1 MSGKRTWSAC
11 VARTHR
17 TALVALVLTT
27 GAACGG
33 GGGKA
38 ADDPLLP
45 VGGTPVTASPACRE
59 SFASGHNQESAGGD
73 TPVVFRA
80 SVERCGSLAE
90 WTAAARSGQVNL
102 TGFDARFVSE
112 VCRVSGDPAIQARQI
127 CREATAEAAK
137 AATAP

>member
-1 MSGKRTWSAC
+1 MAPMSGTRLWPARVGLVVVLATAC
-11 VARTHR
+11 R
-17 TALVALVLTT
+17 
-27 GAACGG
+27 GG
-33 GGGKA
+33 GGGGGA
-38 ADDPLLP
+38 ADDPLARA
-45 VGGTPVTASPACRE
+45 GETPVTASSACRE

-112 VCRVSGDPAIQARQI
+112 VCRVSGDPALQARPI
-127 CREATAEAAK
+127 CQEATAEAAR
-137 AATAP
+137 AAAAP

>member
-1 MSGKRTWSAC
+1 MADMSGKRHWPAA
-11 VARTHR
+11 VG
-17 TALVALVLTT
+17 LVLLL
-27 GAACGG
+27 ASACGG
-33 GGGKA
+33 GGGDA
-38 ADDPLLP
+38 ADDPLARS
-45 VGGTPVTASPACRE
+45 GETPVTASSACRE

-80 SVERCGSLAE
+80 SVERCDSLAE

-112 VCRVSGDPAIQARQI
+112 VCRVSGDPALQARQI

-137 AATAP
+137 AAP

>member
-33 GGGKA
+33 GGGDA
-38 ADDPLLP
+38 GDPLLRS
-45 VGGTPVTASPACRE
+45 GEAPVTASPACRD
-59 SFASGHNQESAGGD
+59 SFAAGHNQESAGGD
-73 TPVVFRA
+73 TPVVFRG

-112 VCRVSGDPAIQARQI
+112 VCRVSGDPALQARPI
-127 CREATAEAAK
+127 CKEATAEAAK